1 MGIKNKKLDNYRF
14 YIIDKRSFLYLPI
27 YFFILFFVFILLV
40 NYVYWDKSTTFFAPF
55 KIFFSSGISL
65 GLIGGML
72 INSNLSS
79 VDVFLKNNSSYLFTN
94 HWSTSIIKLL
104 FTSIGSILLILFYIF
119 QPEEILLKSFWD
131 YFTFCVSIFFGF
143 GLIVAIISPIWELI
157 QNKGDY
163 ILIENDHIE
172 WFDDKNNETFELKF
186 SEIKSME
193 NREDILKIKV
203 FSKNELVI
211 DFKSMSLLPQMDFI
225 IKKISEKTI
234 S

>member
-14 YIIDKRSFLYLPI
+14 YIIDKRSFLHLPI

-72 INSNLSS
+72 INSKVTS
-79 VDVFLKNNSSYLFTN
+79 VDVFLKNNSSCLFTN
-94 HWSTSIIKLL
+94 HWSTNIIKLL
-104 FTSIGSILLILFYIF
+104 FTSIGLILLILFYIF

-193 NREDILKIKV
+193 NRENILKIKD

-211 DFKSMSLLPQMDFI
+211 DFKSMSLLPQSDFI